1 MIRLFSRTGEK
12 GIALV
17 SVLWVLAI
25 LSVMAA
31 AALSTGR
38 LFAILERNN
47 VRTALADSV
56 ADAGVAR
63 AVLGLL
69 DNRPEFR
76 WRADGMPQTF
86 AFAGGPVQV
95 TVQDELGKFD
105 LNAIDESQFK
115 SLFMSGGLADEAAD
129 KLAARAV
136 AWRSEASQSSSAS
149 PPSKTHT
156 PRYGPYQS
164 VDEIKLLDGMT
175 AEVFQTI
182 EPALTVYSKR
192 PTIDPEVAP
201 REALMALPGVDRKRI
216 EEILEARVTGESAS
230 ESGGSSGTRTGVLDI
245 NVPLSGRVFT
255 ITVLAEHEGAQARRI
270 AVVQLTPDAAQP
282 YLVLDW
288 R

>member
-1 MIRLFSRTGEK
+1 MIRWFSRRGEK

-69 DNRPEFR
+69 DNRPEMR
-76 WRADGMPQTF
+76 WRVDGMPQTF

-105 LNAIDESQFK
+105 LNAIDEGQFK
-115 SLFMSGGLADEAAD
+115 SLFMSGGMSDEPAA
-129 KLAARAV
+129 KLAARAI
-136 AWRSEASQSSSAS
+136 AWRSEASESSSAA

-175 AEVFQTI
+175 EEVFQTI

-201 REALMALPGVDRKRI
+201 REALLALPGVDRKRI

-230 ESGGSSGTRTGVLDI
+230 ESEGNSSARVGVLDI
-245 NVPLSGRVFT
+245 NMPLSGRVFT
-255 ITVLAEHEGAQARRI
+255 ITVLAEHQGAQARRV
-270 AVVQLTPDAAQP
+270 AVVQLTPDGAQP
-282 YLVLDW
+282 YLILDW